1 MRYVEDLPH
10 SVEVLENVWIPM
22 PDGVR
27 LAARVWLPEGA
38 VHSPVPAILEYLPY
52 RKRDGTRAR
61 DDMHHAYFAGHG
73 YACLRVD
80 IRGSG
85 DSEGLLLD
93 EYLQSE
99 LQDGL
104 EILRW
109 AASQPWCSGKVGIMG
124 LSWGGFNGLQIAAL
138 NPPELGAVVTVC
150 SSDDRYAD
158 DVHYMGGCLL
168 GDNLSW
174 ASIMFSYNSCPPDPE
189 VVGDR
194 WRNMWRERLENCHPW
209 LGTWLRHQHRD
220 GYWKHGSV
228 CEDYSAVTC
237 PVLAA
242 SGWADGYTNSVFR
255 LMEHLKGPK
264 LGLVGP
270 WSHKYPYLGQPGPA
284 IGFLQECLRW
294 WDQWLKGRETGIMDE
309 PRLRAFMLDSIPPST
324 SYASRPGRWIS
335 EDEWPSARIKTTR
348 FHLRERRLVAAAV
361 KDGRLGKDQAIHSPL
376 SLGLYAGKWCSYAVG
391 PDMPHDQREEDGGAL
406 VFDSE
411 SFEQQMEILGAPEA
425 RLRIAADK
433 PVAMVAVRLSDLL
446 PDGRANRISYGLL
459 NLTHR
464 TSHEQPEPLE
474 PGAFYEVTVRLND
487 IAWSLPAGHR
497 LRMAV
502 SSSYWP
508 IAWPAPQPV
517 MLTLS
522 PRDCALDI
530 PVRPPRSEDKRVFFQ
545 EPESAPPCDTK
556 IIEPI
561 QHDWRVVR
569 KLGTDEGILEV
580 VKDDGIV
587 RIEPVKTDV
596 GRSALEK
603 YSSRANEFDS
613 IRGETIH
620 ERSFR
625 RADMDVRTVT
635 KTVMTSSAGHFFI
648 HAQLDAFE
656 GERRVFARNWEMS
669 IERDLV

>member
-1 MRYVEDLPH
+1 MKYVEDFPH

-38 VHSPVPAILEYLPY
+38 EDSPVPAILEYLPY

-99 LQDGL
+99 LDDGL

-109 AASQPWCSGKVGIMG
+109 IASQPWCSGKVGIMG

-138 NPPELGAVVTVC
+138 DPPELGAVVTVC

-189 VVGDR
+189 VVGKQ
-194 WRNMWRERLENCHPW
+194 WRSQWLERLENCHPW
-209 LGTWLRHQHRD
+209 LDHWLRHQHRD
-220 GYWKHGSV
+220 SYWRHASI
-228 CEDYSAVTC
+228 CEDFGAVTC

-242 SGWADGYTNSVFR
+242 SGWADGYTNTVFR
-255 LMEHLKGPK
+255 LLEQLPGPRM
-264 LGLVGP
+264 GLVGP
-270 WSHKYPYLGQPGPA
+270 WSHKYPHLGEPGPA

-294 WDQWLKGRETGIMDE
+294 WDHWLKGEPTGIMDE
-309 PRLRAFMLDSIPPST
+309 PMLRAFMLDSIPPSA
-324 SYASRPGRWIS
+324 SYAFRPGRWVA
-335 EDEWPSARIKTTR
+335 EKTWPPPRIK
-348 FHLRERRLVAAAV
+348 VAEYSFDQSGLKAGAPP
-361 KDGRLGKDQAIHSPL
+361 GNGKDEVQTVHSPL
-376 SLGLYAGKWCSYAVG
+376 SLGLFAGKWCSYAVG

-406 VFDSE
+406 VFDSRPLDE
-411 SFEQQMEILGAPEA
+411 RQEILGAPEV
-425 RLRIAADK
+425 RLTLAADS
-433 PVAMVAVRLSDLL
+433 PVAMVAARLSDIQ
-446 PDGRANRISYGLL
+446 PDGRASRISYGLL

-464 TSHEQPEPLE
+464 ESHEHPAALE
-474 PGAFYEVTVRLND
+474 PGTPFRVTVRLND
-487 IAWSLPAGHR
+487 VGWSIPAGHR
-497 LRMAV
+497 LRVSV

-508 IAWPAPQPV
+508 LAWPAPRPV
-517 MLTLS
+517 MLTVY
-522 PRDCALDI
+522 PRDCSLVL
-530 PVRPPRSEDKRVFFQ
+530 PLRRPKPQDDEVTFP
-545 EPESAPPCDTK
+545 EPEAAPPCPTRRLQPAEHK
-556 IIEPI
+556 
-561 QHDWRVVR
+561 WRVVR
-569 KLGTDEGILEV
+569 DLDTDVASLEV
-580 VKDDGIV
+580 VKDEGVVVIDPVGTAV
-587 RIEPVKTDV
+587 R
-596 GRSALEK
+596 RSAREV
-603 YSSRANEFDS
+603 YSSRGDDFDS
-613 IRGETIH
+613 IRGETLH
-620 ERSFR
+620 ERGFKR
-625 RADMDVRTVT
+625 EGWDVRTVT
-635 KTVMTSSAGHFFI
+635 RTILTCRETHFFV

-656 GERRVFARNWEMS
+656 GEHRIFSRNWEMS